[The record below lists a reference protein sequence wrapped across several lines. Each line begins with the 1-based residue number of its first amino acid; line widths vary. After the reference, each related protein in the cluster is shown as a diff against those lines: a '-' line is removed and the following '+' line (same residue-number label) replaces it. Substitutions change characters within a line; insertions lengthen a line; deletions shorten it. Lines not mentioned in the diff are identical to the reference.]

1 MKKAIFVL
9 ALALVA
15 ALSPLAAQPAAK
27 ASHYSDFGLIFDLQ
41 SLLLSTD
48 SFEDGYQA
56 GAGLKWWMRDKLAL
70 RGLFTFEFNSLEA
83 VNETMAGLSAGLEWH
98 PAPKKISPYLGG
110 FLGMRMTA
118 VTAEDPAFDLYM
130 GGMGGVEMAI
140 WQNINVYGEYEL
152 VASLD
157 ADGFTVGMGG
167 PGAVHL
173 GLIVYF

>member
-1 MKKAIFVL
+1 MKKAIFIL
-9 ALALVA
+9 ALLA
-15 ALSPLAAQPAAK
+15 ALFPLTAQAASPL
-27 ASHYSDFGLIFDLQ
+27 HYSNFGLVFDLQ

-48 SFEDGYQA
+48 SFNDGYQA

-70 RGLFTFEFNSLEA
+70 RSLLTFEFNSLEA
-83 VNETMAGLSAGLEWH
+83 VNTTMAGLSAGLEWH
-98 PAPKKISPYLGG
+98 PAPKRISPYLGG
-110 FLGMRMTA
+110 FLGLRMTA
-118 VTAEDPAFDLYM
+118 ATAEETAFDFYL

-152 VASLD
+152 VASID

-173 GLIVYF
+173 GMIVYF